1 MPRPRSDAGSLRA
14 FSPEVLARA
23 AGLRW
28 EVPERSIER
37 LIELLTNPALTTD
50 PVPAEILRRSTLARH
65 LTRAGRGSPP
75 HAFHPPAGRAMKRRR
90 RPGHEATS
98 TWFLLPEPS
107 QQLVGLWLVDGQD
120 VHVTRVTLVTA
131 CLDRCV
137 VQTARPRRILRPIP
151 TKVVLLPWQPPKP
164 YPRTPPQR

>member
-37 LIELLTNPALTTD
+37 LIELLTNLALTTD

-65 LTRAGRGSPP
+65 PARADLSRRVLRAEPSGFRRFEKERPNLLWLSDGMDGPYLPDPP
-75 HAFHPPAGRAMKRRR
+75 RRR
-90 RPGHEATS
+90 AQAPGAPSGVARRPQPLRPQRAVELGRDPA
-98 TWFLLPEPS
+98 L
-107 QQLVGLWLVDGQD
+107 
-120 VHVTRVTLVTA
+120 RVTQFRA
-131 CLDRCV
+131 PG
-137 VQTARPRRILRPIP
+137 ARDAFRRVP
-151 TKVVLLPWQPPKP
+151 TS
-164 YPRTPPQR
+164 RG